1 MKQTE
6 NKKKTDKQ
14 STTLTGTLSGEF
26 APAVAFF
33 SIFIKRNLRNLI
45 LILTLR
51 FTNAL
56 LTRFVLQVICL
67 FTKYVL
73 ARLLS
78 IVCFRITKEAF
89 LYVLK
94 NPSEQL

>member
-6 NKKKTDKQ
+6 NKKQKTDKQ
-14 STTLTGTLSGEF
+14 STTLTGTPSGEF

-51 FTNAL
+51 FTNAV

-78 IVCFRITKEAF
+78 IVSEHERSVSVCFEK
-89 LYVLK
+89 
-94 NPSEQL
+94 SE

>member
-6 NKKKTDKQ
+6 NKQTKKTDKQ
-14 STTLTGTLSGEF
+14 STALTGTFSGEF

-51 FTNAL
+51 LTNAV

-67 FTKYVL
+67 FTKYD
-73 ARLLS
+73 
-78 IVCFRITKEAF
+78 
-89 LYVLK
+89 Y
-94 NPSEQL
+94 